1 MTCVID
7 ECVNEAH
14 SKGWCQTHYSRNRLH
29 GSPHIVLNEM
39 NKAEPEYGSIHSRLI
54 RTIGPAKSFI
64 CECGEQARDWAL
76 MEKTAAIVISQ
87 SGKMKGSKYSYN
99 LDDYKP
105 MCRRCHNR
113 MDRGTK

>member
-1 MTCVID
+1 MTCLID
-7 ECVNEAH
+7 ECVNDAH
-14 SKGWCQTHYSRNRLH
+14 SRGWCQTHYSRNRLH

-39 NKAEPEYGSIHSRLI
+39 NKEFPEYASIHSRLI
-54 RTIGPAKSFI
+54 RTIGAAKEFI

-113 MDRGTK
+113 MDRGTE